1 MPSCNSASSQSSRVF
16 APHVILQQD
25 TTRLAITLKS
35 GEGYTLAGGLIAGD
49 VIRYDPGDLS
59 YKKSQANTDE
69 NAEVVG
75 VIESGSSS
83 LYTVIVSGSI
93 NYPQAR
99 LNAIVDGGP
108 DGKKDI
114 LFLDDAVAGG
124 LTGSI
129 NVGEGVKIVKPV
141 VQVAPHG
148 QYNAVVVNYIG
159 YKTGTQPTAEG
170 MPSPPTGS
178 VVFAPEGA
186 GNDVYIPLDADQTLL
201 YSDNPDVYAFFG
213 TTYGP
218 WLEKLTITSGVLT
231 AGLATNNAQAYQLKN
246 GVKVNAGY
254 VEIVDTVN
262 NIVYI
267 RKAANISAMN
277 STIGGFYING
287 VGYGYSSSEIQDF
300 FVPKVEAPNI
310 TQGGDALIP
319 YLKISDPTAVSLPTD
334 IAANSFTADTSIIV
348 DSVDV
353 GAKLAEL
360 EYKINLLNA
369 RVSAF

>member
-1 MPSCNSASSQSSRVF
+1 MPSCNSVSSQSSRVF

-35 GEGYTLAGGLIAGD
+35 GEGYTLAAGLTAGD

-59 YKKSQANTDE
+59 YKKSKANTDE

-75 VIESGSSS
+75 VIESGSPGQ
-83 LYTVIVSGSI
+83 YTIIVSGSI

-99 LNAIVDGGP
+99 LDAIVDGGP

-159 YKTGTQPTAEG
+159 YKTGTQPTTEG

-186 GNDVYIPLDADQTLL
+186 GNNVYIPLKEDQALSYT
-201 YSDNPDVYAFFG
+201 DNPDVYAFFG
-213 TTYGP
+213 TSYGP
-218 WLEKLTITSGVLT
+218 WLEKLTISSGTLTS
-231 AGLATNNAQAYQLKN
+231 GLATNQAQAYQLKN

-254 VEIVDTVN
+254 VESVDTTN
-262 NIVYI
+262 NIAYV
-267 RKAANISAMN
+267 RKAKNISSMD

-287 VGYGYSSSEIQDF
+287 VGYGYSSTEIQDF

-310 TQGGDALIP
+310 TQGGDALVP
-319 YLKISDPTAVSLPTD
+319 YLKISDPTSVSLPTD
-334 IAANSFTADTSIIV
+334 IAANSFTADSTIIV
-348 DSVDV
+348 NSVDV